1 MSAGLSLDSHLSAI
15 ASRLSPAPRVFQRL
29 STVIREPQV
38 RIDEIVACVQI
49 DATLAARILRLA
61 CSAGAGIPDPP
72 ASLAEA
78 IERIGLYEVY
88 RLVGAAMASDLYE
101 RKALPIYGLSGE
113 EVWRNS
119 VTTAAALESLCRRAG
134 EDAST
139 GYTLGL
145 LRPVGRLLLQGL
157 ADEEEIRHGVA
168 RQPTAA
174 LVAAWEFN
182 TFGTTST
189 EAVDRVFQL
198 WGLPSSLSE
207 PVRHHFAPSGDP
219 SQHRTT
225 ALLHLACWIAAE
237 LGHGLAIEQHAWA
250 PSASVLAQAG
260 LSLEDA
266 VRGVAR
272 TRSVADRIE
281 EQLRS
286 G

>member
-1 MSAGLSLDSHLSAI
+1 MSAGLTLDSHLSAI
-15 ASRLSPAPRVFQRL
+15 AGRLSPAPRVFQRL

-38 RIDEIVACVQI
+38 RIDEIVSCVQI

-61 CSAGAGIPDPP
+61 CSTGVGIPDPP

-113 EVWRNS
+113 DLWRNS

-134 EDAST
+134 EDASA

-157 ADEEEIRHGVA
+157 ADEEEVRQGVA
-168 RQPTAA
+168 RQSTAA

-250 PSASVLAQAG
+250 PSPSVLAQAG
-260 LSLEDA
+260 LTLEDA